1 MLAYVLFTSGRFG
14 CYSVLSLSESAVCVV
29 CAECF
34 GHSCVSGCRCTQ
46 ISPDLLNQTALHGE
60 KSYHGKYGK
69 KTYSMIYFLVSVWHR
84 L

>member
-1 MLAYVLFTSGRFG
+1 MLECVLFTSGGFDVI
-14 CYSVLSLSESAVCVV
+14 VLSLSESAVCVV

-34 GHSCVSGCRCTQ
+34 GHSCVSGGRCTQ

-69 KTYSMIYFLVSVWHR
+69 KIMYFDDLVLGQCVA
-84 L
+84 